1 MGRLSKLAFLQ
12 AFLWFSVLGWSH
24 HGAMA
29 KEELS
34 GKLIFEKLCAECH
47 GAKGEGVKGKH
58 KDPLVGEWSVE
69 KLARYVTKNMPD
81 DKPKLCQGED
91 AIQVAQYVHDAF
103 YSLAARNKGSRATL
117 TRLTNRQYRESV
129 ADLFRKRSNEPKR
142 REPGLKASYFDSK
155 GMNKKDALKHE
166 RVDQRI
172 DFDFGGGGPIEGIKP
187 EQFSIRCLSGP

>member
-1 MGRLSKLAFLQ
+1 MDKLSKLAFLQ
-12 AFLWFSVLGWSH
+12 AILWFSALGWSH
-24 HGAMA
+24 HAALA

-47 GAKGEGVKGKH
+47 GAKGEGVRDKH
-58 KDPLVGEWSVE
+58 KDPLVGDWSVE

-91 AIQVAQYVHDAF
+91 ATRVARYVHDAF
-103 YSLAARNKGSRATL
+103 YSLEARNKGSRATL

-172 DFDFGGGGPIEGIKP
+172 DF
-187 EQFSIRCLSGP
+187 